1 MSAFIIDEIMGSG
14 TGRFQIS
21 QDGMTGTRIARCY
34 WADWPTVVINLMG
47 TPVVFGQTVIWVGR
61 QHWPGI
67 PALQIDTVDVEG
79 LGKQLSSTWEDGP
92 RFEYAKVTAQYKVPE
107 FEDNEDENGNP
118 AQYLIES
125 LDYSVELMVVPVLTV
140 DNVDTAKMAREGQYD
155 YRETPILNEAPQ
167 NLSGS
172 PQLKA
177 QQKRHIR
184 VPTITYTVTMPRL
197 ATIPHSTMQAS
208 LATVNKTKIFG
219 GEPGTVLF
227 DGPQA
232 DRESAFFSARY
243 WRLTYKFLYQRF
255 GWNKQ
260 IDPNTLKWV
269 PAQALGAENAPYLIR
284 EHRDLFPEPY
294 TPRIESPPDP

>member
-1 MSAFIIDEIMGSG
+1 MSSLIIDEIEKSG
-14 TGRFQIS
+14 TFQIS
-21 QDGMTGTRIARCY
+21 QDGMTGNRVARVDWDN
-34 WADWPTVVINLMG
+34 WAQAVLDLMG
-47 TPVVFGQTVIWVGR
+47 VPVVFGQTVIWVGR
-61 QHWPGI
+61 QSWPGI
-67 PALQIDTVDVEG
+67 PALQVDTVQVEG
-79 LGKQLSSTWEDGP
+79 MGKNLKSTWEDGP
-92 RFEYAKVTAQYKVPE
+92 RFEFAKLSVGYKIPE
-107 FEDNEDENGNP
+107 FEDKEDENGNP

-125 LDYSVELMVVPVLTV
+125 LDYSVELAVVPVMTV
-140 DNVDTAKMAREGQYD
+140 DNVDTAKLAREPGYD
-155 YRETPILNEAPQ
+155 YREVPILNENPQ
-167 NLSGS
+167 NVSGGLPMKS
-172 PQLKA
+172 

-184 VPTITYTVTMPRL
+184 IPTITYTVTMPRL
-197 ATIPHSTMQAS
+197 RTIPHSTMQAS

-243 WRLTYKFLYQRF
+243 WKLTYKFLYQRF

-260 IDPNTLKWV
+260 MDPLTMKWV

-294 TPRIESPPDP
+294 TPRIESPPPT